1 MTTFLFLRITHD
13 LPGLPLVAV
22 TRGEPRNRPFV
33 PIPFSVP
40 PACAGL
46 PDFDT
51 EPTATPRVTQ
61 RARVA
66 PRSNP
71 REFSAD

>member
-1 MTTFLFLRITHD
+1 MTTFLFLRVTHD
-13 LPGLPLVAV
+13 LPELPQTAV
-22 TRGEPRNRPFV
+22 TRGEPRIRPFV

-51 EPTATPRVTQ
+51 EPTATPHLSQ

-66 PRSNP
+66 SGSNP